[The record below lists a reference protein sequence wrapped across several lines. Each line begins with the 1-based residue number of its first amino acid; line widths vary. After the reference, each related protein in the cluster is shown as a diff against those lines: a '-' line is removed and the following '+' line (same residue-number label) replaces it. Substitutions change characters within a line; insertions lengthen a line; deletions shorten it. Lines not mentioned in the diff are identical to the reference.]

1 MMYLRKSDE
10 RGYAEFGGWLKS
22 RHTFSFS
29 DYYDPQFMGFRD
41 LRVINQDW
49 IAKDSGFPTHPHRD
63 MEIITYVLKGTVE
76 HKDSLGNVGQIQAG
90 EIQTMHAGT
99 GIRHSEYNP
108 SKTEELQLFQ
118 IWIMPDV
125 TGAQPGYTQQ
135 SFNREQKLN
144 QLKLLVSKDG
154 RLGSQKINQDV
165 DLFASVLEGGK
176 EQEFAIRAGRG
187 AWVQLA
193 EGELE
198 VNGKV
203 LKSGDGL
210 AVQDESLLKIKALK
224 ETEFLLFDLR

>member
-76 HKDSLGNVGQIQAG
+76 HKDSLGNIGQIQAG

-125 TGAQPGYTQQ
+125 AGAQPGYTQQ

-165 DLFASVLEGGK
+165 DLYASVLEVGK
-176 EQEFAIRAGRG
+176 EQEFAIRAERG

>member
-1 MMYLRKSDE
+1 MLYLRKSED

-22 RHTFSFS
+22 YHTFSFS
-29 DYYDPQFMGFRD
+29 DYYDPKFMGFRD

-49 IAKDSGFPTHPHRD
+49 IAKSGGFPLHPHRD

-76 HKDSLGNVGQIQAG
+76 HRDSLGNIGQIKAG

-108 SKTEELQLFQ
+108 SKDEDLQLFQ
-118 IWIMPDV
+118 IWIMPDTV
-125 TGAQPGYTQQ
+125 GAKPGYTQQ
-135 SFNREQKLN
+135 SFTREEKLN
-144 QLKLLVSKDG
+144 QFKLLVSKDG
-154 RLGSQKINQDV
+154 RENSQQINQDV
-165 DLFASVLEGGK
+165 NLYASVFEPGVSK
-176 EQEFAIRAGRG
+176 EFKLRPGRG

-198 VNGKV
+198 VNGRT
-203 LKSGDGL
+203 LNSGDGL
-210 AVQDESLLKIKALK
+210 AVEGEETLKITAKK

>member
-76 HKDSLGNVGQIQAG
+76 HKDSLGNIGQIQAG

-125 TGAQPGYTQQ
+125 AGAQPGYTQQ

-165 DLFASVLEGGK
+165 DLYASVLEAGK